1 MLPAL
6 LEQTDHP
13 LAAKVAVA
21 ESGRMDHMSRT
32 YIRLEP
38 RLLPGG
44 ATIDTRLSRGRWR
57 RHLLLVSSDS
67 VEVRNL
73 GSSGNISLTG
83 WDAWDDVVLVL
94 SNVDVVGI
102 GYDYEVIVEYDP
114 DLSDTPSPL
123 ALKLATGTPNPF
135 LPGRHGEMAISFELP
150 RATSSTYLSLF
161 TSTGDLVRV
170 FDLGPRSARRH
181 SVRWDGTNESG
192 ELVASGIYYAVLTA
206 DGSVRRQSLAV
217 IRGQ

>member
-114 DLSDTPSPL
+114 LGDPYARLQ
-123 ALKLATGTPNPF
+123 
-135 LPGRHGEMAISFELP
+135 
-150 RATSSTYLSLF
+150 SSNFPIVDQIVNSRN
-161 TSTGDLVRV
+161 S
-170 FDLGPRSARRH
+170 
-181 SVRWDGTNESG
+181 
-192 ELVASGIYYAVLTA
+192 LVANMTVSHVAGEIEFFRSGA
-206 DGSVRRQSLAV
+206 
-217 IRGQ
+217 